1 MFTTCVLTAKEGELT
16 QMETTLI
23 VSITFKEVQT
33 RTLSDQNVTDNV
45 ISGLRIHVHVYTRV
59 DWVIGL

>member
-1 MFTTCVLTAKEGELT
+1 MFTTSVLTAKEGELT